1 MKDIVTMY
9 AGIRDSM
16 SHIIARLVFRKSDYE
31 WLKQNLHLFRVRKDT
46 LLFCRFQ
53 ELTYP
58 VFTGATKCFCGLVF
72 FFTIALV
79 TVRYGIAQL
88 ASITFPVTN
97 LDSLKI
103 VYRNR
108 ATCLYP

>member
-16 SHIIARLVFRKSDYE
+16 SHIIARLVFRKSDYG

-53 ELTYP
+53 ELTNP
-58 VFTGATKCFCGLVF
+58 VFTWCYKVLLWFSLFFHYCFGYSWMWHR
-72 FFTIALV
+72 TIS
-79 TVRYGIAQL
+79 TNYISSDKFRL
-88 ASITFPVTN
+88 A
-97 LDSLKI
+97 
-103 VYRNR
+103 
-108 ATCLYP
+108 